1 MILDGHDGAWYWP
14 SARKYAQ
21 GQGDWAAW
29 FYYRIATY
37 LLDPVDFLASSNLEK
52 LRQEANRLHPLLLE
66 ANTPF
71 TVNSG
76 GAVFRV
82 TSVDTTTVFG
92 PLDLEVH
99 YNPDASEIAELRYPV
114 IARRQVSNLMTALL
128 AAHPELENAF
138 HGIWLHADE
147 GNASI
152 FALELPMK
160 DAGSPPSW
168 QSNAPATHP

>member
-82 TSVDTTTVFG
+82 TSVD
-92 PLDLEVH
+92 
-99 YNPDASEIAELRYPV
+99 
-114 IARRQVSNLMTALL
+114 
-128 AAHPELENAF
+128 
-138 HGIWLHADE
+138 
-147 GNASI
+147 
-152 FALELPMK
+152 
-160 DAGSPPSW
+160 
-168 QSNAPATHP
+168 